1 MRLTKKIK
9 DKDMEIAYSFDLE
22 QSRNTLSALIKLG
35 QLEDIEDEL
44 GIDLITLFKGKTF
57 EELFNEVWIKDI
69 RTNKKG
75 ERIPYT
81 HKARI
86 YSYIKAKYLLVYSTD
101 VCDCVNRYE
110 IKDYGK
116 TWALTKEE
124 LL

>member
-1 MRLTKKIK
+1 MRLTEK
-9 DKDMEIAYSFDLE
+9 DGKHYVSIAESVVFDEE
-22 QSRNTLSALIKLG
+22 QQCVDKLG

-44 GIDLITLFKGKTF
+44 GIDLITLLKGKTF

-86 YSYIKAKYLLVYSTD
+86 YSYDKYLLIYD
-101 VCDCVNRYE
+101 NDCNDCVNRFE